1 MLLQENIMLLQYTV
15 ISDICLIG
23 ICKQLH
29 LMFLWVKY
37 WLRHRY
43 QHQWIFLPLFAYS
56 SHNIYGIP
64 ICIKVIY
71 SQDLHC

>member
-1 MLLQENIMLLQYTV
+1 MLLQENIMLLQDTV

-23 ICKQLH
+23 ICKQLD

-43 QHQWIFLPLFAYS
+43 QHRWIFFTLICLFITQHLWHSNLY
-56 SHNIYGIP
+56 
-64 ICIKVIY
+64 
-71 SQDLHC
+71 